1 MAKINMDPEQA
12 ISYGNQIVQNASTY
26 NTEIKKIYSI
36 VGDLKATWTGSA
48 AQRFTDNIDSFKSDI
63 SSNNESLLISL
74 SYLLINFLINIIS
87 SNSITKTITTS
98 SIIDNTTST
107 FSNVLKLP

>member
-12 ISYGNQIVQNASTY
+12 ISYGNQIVQNAATY

-48 AQRFTDNIDSFKSDI
+48 AQRFTDNIDSFKSDY
-63 SSNNESLLISL
+63 EKFGK
-74 SYLLINFLINIIS
+74 LINDFGELLVAIGKDYKNLEE
-87 SNSITKTITTS
+87 N
-98 SIIDNTTST
+98 
-107 FSNVLKLP
+107 L